1 MLPSPS
7 SSSSSYLGPFVLGG
21 VLLLL
26 LSSLRRRKR
35 DKGRPW
41 PVVPGA
47 LPIIGNPIGPVE
59 NLVAQIEEWCRLYGN
74 SGLFELSL
82 FGKRYICVCNDEM
95 ALRIE
100 SQRPYKVARTRM
112 VNAAVKSIG
121 ADGVFTA
128 EGHVWKKDRRLV
140 GPSLNRKNVR
150 DYLSSVKLVSSRLVK
165 KFESMCEHSRRA
177 VNLDSVCVNIGNHIL
192 ASTVDII
199 SLVAF
204 DKDVDCV
211 SNGRSEMGEDLKRAF
226 LGSQTRILSPFPFW
240 KIPVIGQYLDGSGWA
255 IKRLEK
261 EFSRLAREGE
271 NSQDISEAKTFLAK
285 IISYNKGASGDN
297 VMSHKRLTGNLMTM
311 FAAGSETTHVT
322 MCSALHT
329 IAIDKTGLQEELA
342 AEALAMGDL
351 EAAGLDEIT
360 DSLLRLRSLV
370 YETLRIRG
378 PTPFLGVENTEPL
391 ELVPGTVLPPHTNFF
406 VPWRYIS
413 TLDNADPSRLTPL
426 GPNNTPRADFDA
438 RRWLTEAPDKGLVVN
453 RPSHKTGFRPFGEG
467 MRVCPGREL
476 AEVEILVVLSSILRK
491 FEIELMPNHA
501 PMKLVTRFTESPNV
515 DIFLVLKP
523 RKLSLREAL
532 RELAP
537 TE

>member
-1 MLPSPS
+1 MDAFQNTLPLPSSFS
-7 SSSSSYLGPFVLGG
+7 SAYLGPFVLGG

-35 DKGRPW
+35 DTERPW

-47 LPIIGNPIGPVE
+47 LPLIGNPIGPVE
-59 NLVAQIEEWCRLYGN
+59 NLVAQLEEWCRLYGK
-74 SGLFELSL
+74 SGLFEFSL
-82 FGKRYICVCNDEM
+82 FGVRYIVACNDET

-128 EGHVWKKDRRLV
+128 EGNVWKKDRRLV

-150 DYLSSVKLVSSRLVK
+150 DYLASVKQVSGRLVAK
-165 KFESMCEHSRRA
+165 
-177 VNLDSVCVNIGNHIL
+177 LDSICDDTVNIGNHIL

-226 LGSQTRILSPFPFW
+226 LGSQTRILSPFSFW
-240 KIPVIGQYLDGSGWA
+240 KIPIIGQYLDGAGWA
-255 IKRLEK
+255 IKRLEN
-261 EFSRLAREGE
+261 EFSRLAREGD
-271 NSQDISEAKTFLAK
+271 NSPDISEAKTFLAK
-285 IISYNKGASGDN
+285 IISYNKGGSGDN
-297 VMSHKRLTGNLMTM
+297 AMSHKRLTGNLMTM

-329 IAIDKTGLQEELA
+329 IAIDETGLQEELA
-342 AEALAMGDL
+342 AEALALGDL

-360 DSLLRLRSLV
+360 DGLPRLRSLI
-370 YETLRIRG
+370 YETLRIQG

-426 GPNNTPRADFDA
+426 GPNNTPRAAFDA
-438 RRWLTEAPDKGLVVN
+438 RRWLTETPAEGLVVN

-476 AEVEILVVLSSILRK
+476 AELEMLVVLSSILRK
-491 FEIELMPNHA
+491 FEIALEPNHA

-515 DIFLVLKP
+515 DIRLIMEP
-523 RKLSLREAL
+523 RKLSLKEAL
-532 RELAP
+532 RELKP